1 MGKNPNDIDARLIA
15 EWRRTGKTRP
25 RDVARVLAVIQLH
38 HHAYGR
44 PPRKHQSSDDVL
56 VPAAIL
62 DICGTLIA
70 GKVAWA
76 EEWSAAARRAGAERM
91 KKYQDAAN
99 RVWAD
104 RPHLSKSA
112 VAQIIAKP
120 LNANWQTVRRR
131 IDKP

>member
-76 EEWSAAARRAGAERM
+76 EECNRRLADLEAGRTTLIPGNEVMRELRE
-91 KKYQDAAN
+91 KYG
-99 RVWAD
+99 
-104 RPHLSKSA
+104 
-112 VAQIIAKP
+112 
-120 LNANWQTVRRR
+120 
-131 IDKP
+131 